1 MSPRD
6 AGRRGLRSSAAVRH
20 GLATTTCG
28 SGPPV
33 LLVHGFAGFKESW
46 GSLPEAIAS
55 GGRAAVAVDLP
66 GWGESP
72 APRRAPHSAAWYA
85 TRLAP
90 LLDDLGP
97 AIVIGHSLGA
107 QAAVRVAVRRPDLVR
122 GLLLVSPQV
131 VRRAQTGWRPR
142 VPSDWAA
149 LPLVGPLAIRLLVG
163 VLARDDARLVK
174 GFTVTVADPDRWR
187 DDPAALALLADATRR
202 FRATDARVWSRAL
215 HRGLRTDLRRAARGL
230 RVPTTI
236 LTGEQDRIEAPEA
249 VRRRTSSP
257 RAARS
262 PTHRSRVGRPPRRP
276 RAVRGGA
283 PASQL
288 ELVRPTGSR
297 RSSRT
302 IDDIARNS
310 CPTATGRSVDAR
322 GSRRVELPA
331 RTRGGETDADVDLAR
346 GCRGPT
352 RGSTA
357 SMSEDAS
364 RGPMNRR
371 GARPDRA
378 RQPRRPFGGPVER
391 CQAAVGP
398 GRERRGGGVRRGRA
412 RAPRRRSAAAPLPI
426 ARRASR

>member
-1 MSPRD
+1 M
-6 AGRRGLRSSAAVRH
+6 RH

-55 GGRAAVAVDLP
+55 GGRTAVAVDLP

-236 LTGEQDRIEAPEA
+236 LTGEQDRITKPPTADLLAASIPDARLVRLSGVGHLPQLEAPG
-249 VRRRTSSP
+249 
-257 RAARS
+257 
-262 PTHRSRVGRPPRRP
+262 RV
-276 RAVRGGA
+276 V
-283 PASQL
+283 
-288 ELVRPTGSR
+288 E
-297 RSSRT
+297 T
-302 IDDIARNS
+302 IDDIARHA
-310 CPTATGRSVDAR
+310 PPPRAGVGRAGR
-322 GSRRVELPA
+322 AGPSRRA
-331 RTRGGETDADVDLAR
+331 
-346 GCRGPT
+346 
-352 RGSTA
+352 
-357 SMSEDAS
+357 
-364 RGPMNRR
+364 
-371 GARPDRA
+371 
-378 RQPRRPFGGPVER
+378 
-391 CQAAVGP
+391 P
-398 GRERRGGGVRRGRA
+398 GR
-412 RAPRRRSAAAPLPI
+412 
-426 ARRASR
+426 